1 VKRKNERHNGSH
13 TVVQYS
19 PCYTQMLRE
28 WIPTLSAI
36 DPTAN
41 SNQVASEIH
50 NVNSPKEDCETE
62 GIVVDFPLLYID

>member
-1 VKRKNERHNGSH
+1 
-13 TVVQYS
+13 
-19 PCYTQMLRE
+19 MLRE